1 MHSPLPPPC
10 LLLLSRLHS
19 SSSHLLSFFT
29 FSPFS
34 SRLFY
39 FTHLPLHVYPPPRRS
54 LYCLSLLTHSA
65 SWLPVP
71 DSCFSQCCL
80 CVKGRLRA
88 QRRRGGWG
96 QGLGSKKQN
105 KNYWNFVVAGIS
117 SVHLWDKVLYGGC
130 YCHAVHV

>member
-19 SSSHLLSFFT
+19 SSSHLLSSPLFT
-29 FSPFS
+29 FFIS
-34 SRLFY
+34 SLLLHTSSITRL
-39 FTHLPLHVYPPPRRS
+39 PPPRRS